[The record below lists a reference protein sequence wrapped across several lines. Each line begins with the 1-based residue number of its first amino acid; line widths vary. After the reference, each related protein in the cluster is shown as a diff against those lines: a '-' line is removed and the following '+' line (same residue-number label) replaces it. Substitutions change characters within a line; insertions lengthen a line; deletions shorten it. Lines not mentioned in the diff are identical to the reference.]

1 MAKYN
6 SQSVNEYKGTN
17 VLVNKFNE
25 RDQDKL
31 DRLDR
36 IYTGRRILQLHNKP
50 LYGSFGLKHLQ
61 NIHKHIFQDLYA
73 FAGELRQVQIEK
85 GTTPFAHPLH
95 LNDNARTLFKE
106 LKDEKFLKGLDKEK
120 FCERASYYLT
130 EINILHP
137 FREGNGRTQR
147 EFLRTLGL
155 KNGFEI
161 DWSRMDGKEMIQA
174 SIKSVYRDNQ
184 FVDIFKQVIVN
195 EEPNQEII
203 KEFKSISKKN
213 ELEL

>member
-1 MAKYN
+1 MAKYS
-6 SQSVNEYKGTN
+6 SQSVNEYEGTN

-25 RDQDKL
+25 RDEEKL

-36 IYTGRRILQLHNKP
+36 ILTGRRLYQLQENPLH
-50 LYGSFGLKHLQ
+50 GAFGLKHLQ
-61 NIHKHIFQDLYA
+61 KIHKYIFQDLYP

-85 GTTPFAHPLH
+85 GNTPFAHPLH
-95 LNDNARTLFKE
+95 LNENAKSLFKD
-106 LKDEKFLKGLDKEK
+106 LKNEKFLKGLDKEK
-120 FCERASYYLT
+120 FCQRASHYLT

-147 EFLRTLGL
+147 EFIRTLGL

-161 DWSRMDGKEMIQA
+161 DWSRMNGNEMIQA
-174 SIKSVYRDNQ
+174 SIRSVYRDNQ
-184 FVDIFKQVIVN
+184 FVDILKQVIVN
-195 EEPNQEII
+195 EEPNHDLM
-203 KEFKSISKKN
+203 KEFNSLSKKN